1 MQTWMPFEWI
11 AAIRFLRE
19 GRTQSLLIIVGV
31 GVGVAVIVF
40 MSALL
45 SGLQGNLIKRTLS
58 SQAHIVLL
66 PFEDAARPQSL
77 SANTALNL
85 QKQAQRLRSID
96 QWQQLRDTLQT
107 WPEVAAVSP
116 VASGPAFA
124 VRGDANKAVTLLG
137 IEPDR
142 YNRVIALAERL
153 TAGELRIGAGE
164 ALIGTELAKDLGA
177 GVGDK
182 LRITTAAGVA
192 ETLTITGIFDLGN
205 KGVNGRNVYVG
216 LRTGQTLL
224 DLVGGVSS
232 IDLALYDLDGAEALA
247 RRISTQTGLTADSWI
262 KSNAQFVTA
271 LTSQRV
277 SSNVIRFF
285 IGLSVAFGIASVL
298 VVSVIQRSKEIGILR
313 AMGATQRQMLRIFL
327 LQGGIVGFFGSL
339 LGSLLAGGFL
349 MLWQLLARN
358 PDGTPMFVIGVE
370 PGLVAIAAGGASL
383 VGILAALLPGG
394 KTGSCGSNS
403 WLIRFSHCGAS
414 ANLTAQA
421 KPKMKSC
428 TA

>member
-66 PFEDAARPQSL
+66 PPEDAARPQSP
-77 SANTALNL
+77 AAGTALNV

-137 IEPDR
+137 IEPER

-232 IDLALYDLDGAEALA
+232 VDLALHDLDGAEALA
-247 RRISTQTGLTADSWI
+247 KRISAQTGLTADSWI

-298 VVSVIQRSKEIGILR
+298 VVSVVQRSKEIGILR
-313 AMGATQRQMLRIFL
+313 AMGASRGQMLRTFL
-327 LQGGIVGFFGSL
+327 LQGGIVGLLGSL
-339 LGSLLAGGFL
+339 LGSALAWSFL
-349 MLWQLLARN
+349 AIWRMLALN
-358 PDGTPMFVIGVE
+358 PDGTPMFMITVE
-370 PGLVAIAAGGASL
+370 PGLILIAAGGATL
-383 VGILAALLPGG
+383 VGILAALMPA
-394 KTGSCGSNS
+394 
-403 WLIRFSHCGAS
+403 RRA
-414 ANLTAQA
+414 ANLDPVVAIRG
-421 KPKMKSC
+421 
-428 TA
+428 